1 MPLQLPSREG
11 ITRFDPATGG
21 WARLSELKK
30 SGLAEGFNIVYFRN
44 LMCSA
49 CRLLDIKFPD
59 LVDMYSCRATITVV
73 TCMWFSKLCLT
84 HAAGRAFEEF
94 KVRESPTIY
103 AALVRGGSI
112 VREAVII
119 GTLSLSEY
127 RSYLAKAIGLR
138 ACSKLK

>member
-1 MPLQLPSREG
+1 MSLQLPSREG
-11 ITRFDPATGG
+11 IIRLDPATGS

-59 LVDMYSCRATITVV
+59 LINMYSCRATITVV

-84 HAAGRAFEEF
+84 HAARRAFEES
-94 KVRESPTIY
+94 KVRESPLLFKFTT
-103 AALVRGGSI
+103 RPQ
-112 VREAVII
+112 
-119 GTLSLSEY
+119 TDSL
-127 RSYLAKAIGLR
+127 G
-138 ACSKLK
+138 